1 MDVVKKLIAVEL
13 IIIFVALTAVLGEM
27 FPPGKPQIRV
37 DGEVY
42 TLSGGEVHSIPAGSE
57 ELGALEGVSH
67 LTAGQPTEDMCGT
80 NLEPRH
86 AGCPLYRDGGRE
98 DVIYLYDYAG
108 CFLHFVRQGE

>member
-13 IIIFVALTAVLGEM
+13 IIIFVVLTAVLGEM

-37 DGEVY
+37 DGEVQ
-42 TLSGGEVHSIPAGSE
+42 SIPAGSE

-67 LTAGQPTEDMCGT
+67 RTAGQPTEDMCGT

-108 CFLHFVRQGE
+108 CFLRFVRQGE

>member
-13 IIIFVALTAVLGEM
+13 VIIFVALTAVLGEM

-67 LTAGQPTEDMCGT
+67 RTAGQPKADMHGT
-80 NLEPRH
+80 NLDAKY
-86 AGCPLYRDGGRE
+86 AGCPLYRDVGRE

-108 CFLHFVRQGE
+108 CFLRFVRQGE